1 MVGHR
6 SGEGGR
12 ALHHVEPV
20 HDGPVVTHL
29 APARELADET
39 QARGPAAHE
48 VGFQA
53 QDRVGLV
60 ETVLRLHGLAE
71 SQDRARAGL
80 VAPRGLVVV
89 PLRGR
94 ELGQH
99 RRELGGQG
107 GGGDGAGEEP
117 EAGPLLALLLRE
129 GLAQRGPELDPGPH
143 LAVEL
148 DGLRP
153 VRVVEAEDVGLP
165 EHVGGPPAHGMIG
178 VPLDL
183 GGPALVALHQHPP
196 RVAVVGHRGREEE
209 RPPRHQLL
217 RLLDVG
223 EDLLRGL
230 AGAGGEAGQGER
242 GAHEGEELA
251 AALGV
256 LEGRGL
262 LGELAV
268 EELEEA
274 RAVQELLQALPVA
287 AAGRPLE
294 APPHSRELHGDA
306 GDLVR
311 AHRWQVEQVTW
322 GRTSYLFTSSF
333 PSAS

>member
-1 MVGHR
+1 M
-6 SGEGGR
+6 
-12 ALHHVEPV
+12 
-20 HDGPVVTHL
+20 
-29 APARELADET
+29 
-39 QARGPAAHE
+39 
-48 VGFQA
+48 
-53 QDRVGLV
+53 
-60 ETVLRLHGLAE
+60 
-71 SQDRARAGL
+71 
-80 VAPRGLVVV
+80 VAPRRLVVV
-89 PLRGR
+89 PLRGG

-117 EAGPLLALLLRE
+117 QPGPLLALLIRE

-148 DGLRP
+148 DGLRS

-165 EHVGGPPAHGMIG
+165 EHVGGPQAHGMVG

-183 GGPALVALHQHPP
+183 GGPALVALHQHAP
-196 RVAVVGHRGREEE
+196 RVPVVGHRGREEE

-223 EDLLRGL
+223 KDPLRGL
-230 AGAGGEAGQGER
+230 AGAGGEAGQGEG

-251 AALGV
+251 AAPGV

-268 EELEEA
+268 QELQEA
-274 RAVQELLQALPVA
+274 RTLRQLLQALPVA
-287 AAGRPLE
+287 AAGRPVE
-294 APPHSRELHGDA
+294 APSHSRELHGDG
-306 GDLVR
+306 GDVVR